1 MKLARSRNLIH
12 LIPIRLEAVDSEG
25 FDVHRRVTVPGYR
38 WSQQASI
45 TDTAMPKKSIYRQPG
60 AQHFQLVHRSQRD
73 PLIHDPEASQHV
85 LKPFER
91 ENIRKVLRTTI
102 SLMQWQL
109 AQFHLCEREGPEK
122 TSKKPYLQKKCGVRR
137 AEPILVRQP
146 CTTSF
151 TMIRITI
158 ICSI

>member
-25 FDVHRRVTVPGYR
+25 FDLHRRVTVPGYR

-45 TDTAMPKKSIYRQPG
+45 TDTPMPKKSIYRQPG

-91 ENIRKVLRTTI
+91 ENVRKVLRTTI
-102 SLMQWQL
+102 SLMQCSWLNYIFAKGKDQGRPRRNL
-109 AQFHLCEREGPEK
+109 ISRRNTGYDGP
-122 TSKKPYLQKKCGVRR
+122 SQYWSGN
-137 AEPILVRQP
+137 LV
-146 CTTSF
+146 
-151 TMIRITI
+151 
-158 ICSI
+158 